1 MIEYHTAISIA
12 RIIYNFFGT
21 LLGPAFRAFGQN
33 RGTVLL
39 SHFKKVD
46 KRTVP
51 LFFRDK
57 RTVPLF
63 PMFLTYL
70 SR

>member
-1 MIEYHTAISIA
+1 MAEQGQN
-12 RIIYNFFGT
+12 RGT
-21 LLGPAFRAFGQN
+21 VLLQN

-63 PMFLTYL
+63 RDKRTVPLFPMFLTYL

>member
-1 MIEYHTAISIA
+1 M
-12 RIIYNFFGT
+12 
-21 LLGPAFRAFGQN
+21 QN

-63 PMFLTYL
+63 PVFLTYL